1 MFFAQM
7 DGDVRSSSDEISD
20 SSVDNG
26 LSQQANGTGKQP
38 IGTTATDTPVAAAQ
52 QNGTPK
58 KHRAE
63 ENGNAASA
71 SPQSDYSTPLTA
83 Q

>member
-1 MFFAQM
+1 M

-26 LSQQANGTGKQP
+26 TSQQANGHAV
-38 IGTTATDTPVAAAQ
+38 AT

-58 KHRAE
+58 KSRAE
-63 ENGNAASA
+63 ENGNAKTAP
-71 SPQSDYSTPLTA
+71 PQSDNSTPVAA

>member
-1 MFFAQM
+1 M

-26 LSQQANGTGKQP
+26 TASHANGTKSHTKQSNDA
-38 IGTTATDTPVAAAQ
+38 IK

-58 KHRAE
+58 KLA
-63 ENGNAASA
+63 ENGSA
-71 SPQSDYSTPLTA
+71 KTTSLQSDDSTPLTA

>member
-1 MFFAQM
+1 M

-26 LSQQANGTGKQP
+26 VTQANGIGKQP
-38 IGTTATDTPVAAAQ
+38 IGTTTDIPAVTQ

-58 KHRAE
+58 KPRTE
-63 ENGNAASA
+63 ENGNAASTP
-71 SPQSDYSTPLTA
+71 SESDYATPLAT

>member
-1 MFFAQM
+1 M

-38 IGTTATDTPVAAAQ
+38 IGDTPIAAAQ

-63 ENGNAASA
+63 ENGNAANA